1 MSVIVLYVAEGVLY
15 QAKWDKEKI
24 AIFTSAR
31 GISYIGLYQLYDRLF
46 KELVTRINF
55 KMRMRKLGLKS
66 IRAPPSIR
74 QSLVKLGAL
83 PNSSPVCGLLRIS
96 EMEQIVLSYD
106 IKPPQVFYDLF
117 LNKENTDQ
125 DIETDD
131 FRDFCTSAYHEKSGE
146 EPLVVSIPR
155 HTVSLQLVSEPVTQD
170 LEPEIVHPH
179 VPGSGPSYMQSLAK
193 KISQKN
199 HRLAAAVSSSLS
211 MPSPGVA
218 NVQVPTKP
226 CYSCGEMNH
235 LAKKRCDRCG
245 VFLVGRPCPRC
256 DTLNFSRCQSCVKCG
271 YHLEATGKGKTMEHM
286 QSTLS

>member
-1 MSVIVLYVAEGVLY
+1 MLY
-15 QAKWDKEKI
+15 QAKWNEEKI

-55 KMRMRKLGLKS
+55 KMRMRKLSLKS

-83 PNSSPVCGLLRIS
+83 PNSSPVCGLLRMS
-96 EMEQIVLSYD
+96 AMEQIVLSYD

-117 LNKENTDQ
+117 LNKDDNDHE
-125 DIETDD
+125 IETDD
-131 FRDFCTSAYHEKSGE
+131 FRDFCTSAYHEKLTE

-155 HTVSLQLVSEPVTQD
+155 HTVHLQLVSEPSELTRQ
-170 LEPEIVHPH
+170 LEPQATPIATP
-179 VPGSGPSYMQSLAK
+179 PGSSYVQNLAK
-193 KISQKN
+193 RISQKN
-199 HRLAAAVSSSLS
+199 HRLAAAVSAV
-211 MPSPGVA
+211 GVA
-218 NVQVPTKP
+218 QVPTKP

-245 VFLVGRPCPRC
+245 VFLVGRPCPHC
-256 DTLNFSRCQSCVKCG
+256 SALNFSRCQSCVKCG
-271 YHLEATGKGKTMEHM
+271 YQLDRGKAQNCYSMCSM
-286 QSTLS
+286 